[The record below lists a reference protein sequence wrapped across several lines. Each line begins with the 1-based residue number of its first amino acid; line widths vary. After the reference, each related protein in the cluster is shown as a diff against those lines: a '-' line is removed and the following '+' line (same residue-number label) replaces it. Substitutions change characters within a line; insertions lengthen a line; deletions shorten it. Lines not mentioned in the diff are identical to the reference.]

1 MTLARKLTVSSLGL
15 GYLRPASGTWGT
27 LGGVAIYI
35 ALFASGAA
43 SPAVLALAA
52 VVAAYL
58 GFALG
63 PWAVEHFKTADP
75 KTFVLDEVAGYL
87 LTVTVF
93 FQVETW
99 AVFIKVAACGF
110 VLFRIFDIL
119 KLPPGNWL
127 ERLPD
132 GYGITL
138 DDLMGAV
145 YANAL
150 LHLVLYLWK

>member
-1 MTLARKLTVSSLGL
+1 MTLARKLAVSSLGL
-15 GYLRPASGTWGT
+15 GYLRPANGTWGT

-43 SPAVLALAA
+43 NPAALALAA
-52 VVAAYL
+52 VVVSYIAI
-58 GFALG
+58 ALG
-63 PWAVEHFKTADP
+63 PWAEKHFDTVDP
-75 KTFVLDEVAGYL
+75 KPFVLDEVAGYL

-93 FQVETW
+93 FQITTW
-99 AVFIKVAACGF
+99 AAFIKAAACGF

-119 KLPPGNWL
+119 KLPPGNWF
-127 ERLPD
+127 ERLPG

-145 YANAL
+145 YANVL
-150 LHLVLYLWK
+150 LHLVLYLW